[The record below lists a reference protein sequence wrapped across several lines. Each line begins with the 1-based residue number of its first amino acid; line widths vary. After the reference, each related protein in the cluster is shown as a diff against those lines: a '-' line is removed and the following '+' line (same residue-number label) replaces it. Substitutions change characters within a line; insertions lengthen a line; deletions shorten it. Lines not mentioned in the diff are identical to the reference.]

1 MQGSSVNYRLVLGW
15 SVITAIFFSTV
26 FSFMV
31 KTQGITL
38 DHVKKWVIT
47 AIISDD
53 ELFEHLVLKGGNA
66 VELIHHIVAR
76 ASIDIDFSMKADFPG
91 GSANLAQRA
100 ERTLTRTFAL
110 HGYQVFDFKFHCRPE
125 TLSSDVEDFWGGYKI
140 EFKIVSSDFFVNYS
154 GDQDLLRKHALRVG
168 QGQRFLIDISR
179 HEYIADRIA
188 HDFDGYIIYVYSPLM
203 IVCEKLRAICQ
214 QMPEYGPVVK
224 RVRPGSARARDFYDI
239 YQLVTLLRLDLASE
253 NAHHILKEMFGCKR
267 VDLTLLDRIVGQR
280 EFHRPDFPSV
290 QNTVPPG
297 ARLESFDFYFDFT
310 VSLVKRLKTLWNI

>member
-1 MQGSSVNYRLVLGW
+1 MVN
-15 SVITAIFFSTV
+15 I
-26 FSFMV
+26 
-31 KTQGITL
+31 QGITL
-38 DHVKKWVIT
+38 DHIKKWVIT

-53 ELFEHLVLKGGNA
+53 ELFEHLILKGGNA
-66 VELIHHIVAR
+66 IELIHHIVAR

-100 ERTLTRTFAL
+100 ERTLTHTFKQ

-125 TLSSDVEDFWGGYKI
+125 TLSVDVEDFWGGYKI
-140 EFKIVSSDFFVNYS
+140 EFKLVPSDFFANHS

-168 QGQRFLIDISR
+168 QGQKFLIDISR
-179 HEYIADRIA
+179 HEYVNDRVA

-224 RVRPGSARARDFYDI
+224 RARAGSARARDFYDI
-239 YQLVTLLRLDLASE
+239 YQLVTLLNLDLVSDH
-253 NAHHILKEMFGCKR
+253 AHHILTEMFECKR
-267 VDLTLLDRIVGQR
+267 VDLAFLDRITGQR

-297 ARLESFDFYFDFT
+297 VSLESFDFYFDFT
-310 VSLVKRLKTLWNI
+310 VGLVNRLKAFRNI